1 MSDPPPRDEIIAWA
15 LVMEAYG
22 RDWDETFDNRP
33 GYFTQ
38 EFWYLLI
45 LATIAQWRERPMTMS
60 QACHAMKSGSNRT
73 REERIKRAVDDGY
86 LIKSR
91 GDEDGRNALV
101 LPTPR
106 LESLIVGHLE
116 RTLAA
121 VKAVIVRN

>member
-1 MSDPPPRDEIIAWA
+1 
-15 LVMEAYG
+15 MEAYG

-45 LATIAQWRERPMTMS
+45 LATIAHWRERPMTMS

-86 LIKSR
+86 LIKMR
-91 GDEDGRNALV
+91 DGEDGRNALV

-106 LESLIVGHLE
+106 LEAMIHGHLD
-116 RTLAA
+116 RTLNR
-121 VKAVIVRN
+121 VKALLLPAE

>member
-1 MSDPPPRDEIIAWA
+1 MSRPPQEIIDWA

-45 LATIAQWRERPMTMS
+45 LATIAHWRERPMTMS

-86 LIKSR
+86 LIKMR
-91 GDEDGRNALV
+91 DGEDGRNALV

-106 LESLIVGHLE
+106 LETMIHGHLD
-116 RTLAA
+116 RTLNR
-121 VKAVIVRN
+121 VKALLLPAE

>member
-1 MSDPPPRDEIIAWA
+1 MTLRPPQEIIDWA

-38 EFWYLLI
+38 EFWYLLV
-45 LATIAQWRERPMTMS
+45 LATIAHWRDRPMTMS

-86 LIKSR
+86 LVKMR
-91 GDEDGRNALV
+91 DDGDGRNALV
-101 LPTPR
+101 LPTSK
-106 LESLIVGHLE
+106 LETLIHGHLD
-116 RTLAA
+116 RTLTA
-121 VKAVIVRN
+121 VKAVLLKT

>member
-1 MSDPPPRDEIIAWA
+1 MASRPPQEIIDWA

-45 LATIAQWRERPMTMS
+45 LATIAHWRDRPMTMS

-86 LIKSR
+86 LVKMR
-91 GDEDGRNALV
+91 DDEDGRNALV
-101 LPTPR
+101 LPTAR
-106 LESLIVGHLE
+106 LEALIHGHLD
-116 RTLAA
+116 RTLTA
-121 VKAVIVRN
+121 VKAVLLKP

>member
-1 MSDPPPRDEIIAWA
+1 
-15 LVMEAYG
+15 
-22 RDWDETFDNRP
+22 
-33 GYFTQ
+33 
-38 EFWYLLI
+38 
-45 LATIAQWRERPMTMS
+45 MTMS

-121 VKAVIVRN
+121 VKAVIIRD